1 MKMKIYH
8 YMENTTYPVFGFY
21 FSNAQIY
28 FLALSIEDRKGLIPF
43 DSTIIDI
50 IDHSFAGKW
59 IYHDHGFYHW
69 ALIEYNLLEDLISF
83 KKDSFSRFLEIIE
96 SEWLI

>member
-1 MKMKIYH
+1 MKIYH
-8 YMENTTYPVFGFY
+8 YMDDAIYPVFGFY
-21 FSNAQIY
+21 FHNGYKY
-28 FLALSIEDRKGLIPF
+28 FLALSVEERKGLVPF
-43 DSTIIDI
+43 DYEIIEI

-69 ALIEYNLLEDLISF
+69 ALIEYDLLEDLISLKRKAF
-83 KKDSFSRFLEIIE
+83 DFFLEIVE